1 MLIFKLII
9 QNIFAHKLRSIIIF
23 SVITLVITVVF
34 LLLAFSDGE
43 LENFRDGT
51 LALLSPCADI
61 VAHQKGYIEA
71 KDRGEKLKDRIVCTI
86 KDYPAFREKIL
97 KDFPFIQSV
106 YNNTKS
112 IDADLLIKEKRFAN
126 LSFRGVDMYD
136 PAYIT
141 SRIYLTEGSFLE
153 QKDTQVI
160 LLNSKVK
167 KKLNAE
173 IGDTITIIGRDLFGQ
188 AVAQSVVVKGFYM
201 SNIDNP
207 HLNSLTFVDMDTYYL
222 ISGYYKNEAL
232 YVNIN
237 LKRGYS
243 IQSSLDKLNQWAV
256 LNMPDIKFLDYMK
269 AYPENIHEY
278 EMVRL
283 IVINICMVILFIV
296 IFGIMNVVSVNLLD
310 RKKEV
315 GIYYC
320 LGAERSFLIWLYT
333 AEILI
338 LNLTASVCGI
348 LLGLFLRFLI
358 NAAHITTT
366 NEAVQHT
373 FGGNVLNMGLNPFS
387 IIWILIGI
395 SGLTIITAVLSLSSS
410 LKVSPVVAIREM
422 EE

>member
-9 QNIFAHKLRSIIIF
+9 QNIFAHKVRSIIIF
-23 SVITLVITVVF
+23 NIITLVITVVF

-51 LALLSPCADI
+51 LAILSPCADI

-71 KDRGEKLKDRIVCTI
+71 KNRNEKLKDRIVFTI
-86 KDYPAFREKIL
+86 KDYPAFREKML
-97 KDFPFIQSV
+97 KNFPFIQSV

-112 IDADLLIKEKRFAN
+112 IDADLLIKGKRFAH
-126 LSFRGVDMYD
+126 LIFRGVDMYD
-136 PAYIT
+136 PKYIT
-141 SRIYLTEGSFLE
+141 SKIYLTKGSFLE
-153 QKDTQVI
+153 QKDKQVI
-160 LLNSKVK
+160 LLNSTIK

-188 AVAQSVVVKGFYM
+188 AIAQDVVVKGFYM

-207 HLNSLTFVDMDTYYL
+207 HLNSLAFVDMNTYCL
-222 ISGYYKNEAL
+222 ISGFYKGEAL

-237 LKRGYS
+237 LQRGYS
-243 IQSSLDKLNQWAV
+243 IQNSLDKLNQWAA
-256 LNMPDIKFLDYMK
+256 LNIPSVKFLDYRK
-269 AYPENIHEY
+269 VYPESIHEY

-283 IVINICMVILFIV
+283 IVISICLVILFIV

-320 LGAERSFLIWLYT
+320 LGAEKSFLKWIYT

-338 LNLTASVCGI
+338 LNLASSVCGI
-348 LLGLFLRFLI
+348 LLGLFIRFLI
-358 NAAHITTT
+358 NSAHITST
-366 NEAVQHT
+366 NQAVQHT
-373 FGGNVLNMGLNPFS
+373 FGGNVLNIGLNSFS
-387 IIWILIGI
+387 LIWILLGI
-395 SGLTIITAVLSLSSS
+395 SGLTIITSLLSLSSS
-410 LKVSPVVAIREM
+410 LNVSPIVAICEM